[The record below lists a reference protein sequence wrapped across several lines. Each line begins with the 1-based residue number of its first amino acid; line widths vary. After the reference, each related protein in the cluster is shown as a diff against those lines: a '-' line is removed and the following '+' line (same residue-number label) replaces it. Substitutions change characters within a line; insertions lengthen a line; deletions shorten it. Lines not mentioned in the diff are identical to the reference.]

1 MACLK
6 PNISGSFYPFQ
17 ARHVSFESSRHGE
30 FLKKNDDDVICTLSA
45 WKKPTS
51 NPGPFDIE
59 AAREKALVKSGHVTP
74 QILDIFVTWPYY
86 GYASTGGEL
95 IEVTEYFLKYL
106 SKYIA
111 RDTNQDR
118 KINVFMSFFLFP
130 LGSCSLNRLK

>member
-1 MACLK
+1 MLNMGSTFSRYYVL
-6 PNISGSFYPFQ
+6 PRNIITTCHSNLSVETRITIFYQ
-17 ARHVSFESSRHGE
+17 YS
-30 FLKKNDDDVICTLSA
+30 KKHS
-45 WKKPTS
+45 TS
-51 NPGPFDIE
+51 NPGPFGTE

-95 IEVTEYFLKYL
+95 IEVTEYFLNYL

-118 KINVFMSFFLFP
+118 KINVFMSFFYFRWDHVL
-130 LGSCSLNRLK
+130 

>member
-1 MACLK
+1 MDERK
-6 PNISGSFYPFQ
+6 
-17 ARHVSFESSRHGE
+17 SS
-30 FLKKNDDDVICTLSA
+30 
-45 WKKPTS
+45 PTS

-74 QILDIFVTWPYY
+74 QILDIFVTWPYH

-106 SKYIA
+106 LKYIA

-118 KINVFMSFFLFP
+118 KINVFMSFFYFRWDHVL
-130 LGSCSLNRLK
+130 STDSTKIYINECSKVFR